1 MNYIPDWLIKIVFVG
16 SGVALC
22 LMGILILSRIRELHL
37 IMNSRFDQLLDATKR
52 AAAAQG
58 HQDERDSRKKGK

>member
-22 LMGILILSRIRELHL
+22 LMGILIVSMIRELHL
-37 IMNSRFDQLLDATKR
+37 IMNSRLDQLLDATKR
-52 AAAAQG
+52 AATAQG